1 MESLIEMET
10 EGGVLHG
17 ALPWLIEIFEILA
30 AVIDIAAIVLLL
42 IGAARFLTGVV
53 IAEVG
58 KSGPERVRRTNRERI
73 ELGRYIL
80 AGLELFIVSDIIHTA
95 LSLALADLV
104 FLGLLVINPLVAA
117 TERQFEILMSRYQ
130 TGENRT
136 LSVSGE
142 GLWLRQGSQFG
153 QTVIRAA
160 RANSDGTS
168 LFEASFFV
176 FDPEGQAQ
184 SPFRGPR
191 SAPPG

>member
-30 AVIDIAAIVLLL
+30 AVIDIAAILLLL

-80 AGLELFIVSDIIHTA
+80 AGLELFIVSDVIHTA
-95 LSLALADLV
+95 ISLRFADLM
-104 FLGLLVINPLVAA
+104 FLLLLVI
-117 TERQFEILMSRYQ
+117 
-130 TGENRT
+130 
-136 LSVSGE
+136 
-142 GLWLRQGSQFG
+142 
-153 QTVIRAA
+153 IR
-160 RANSDGTS
+160 SITS
-168 LFEASFFV
+168 YFLDRELEQLKKELG
-176 FDPEGQAQ
+176 DD
-184 SPFRGPR
+184 
-191 SAPPG
+191 